1 MTELKKTR
9 YTLEKGWRLLFQDL
23 GIPTQDVLRHA
34 QLPLDL
40 FSRKAPTVSADDYLR
55 FWHALAHVTREEP
68 TFPLRLTQTITAE
81 TFSPPMFAAL
91 SSDNLNT
98 ALNRLAQY
106 KPLVGPLCMSIE
118 QNKQYTRVTI
128 AGLPQG
134 GPIPT
139 ILILFELGF
148 WVHMARLAT
157 RERINPLAV
166 YVALDVPE
174 VAAYE
179 QFFGTHLTRCEFNR
193 LTFSAEDARK
203 PFLTANH
210 AMWAIFEPEFT
221 KRLQDL
227 TQQSSFHERVR
238 ACLMEILASG
248 QYSMADVAQKLAM
261 STRTLHRRLQNDGT
275 TFQRVLDELREELAR
290 YYLTSS
296 DYSSAEIA
304 FLLGYEEPN
313 SFYRAF
319 RVWTG
324 QTPEAVRQNG

>member
-1 MTELKKTR
+1 M
-9 YTLEKGWRLLFQDL
+9 LFQDL

-40 FSRKAPTVSADDYLR
+40 FSRKSPTVSADDYLR

-81 TFSPPMFAAL
+81 MFSPPLFAAL
-91 SSDNLNT
+91 SSDTLNT
-98 ALNRLAQY
+98 ALNRLSHY
-106 KPLVGPLCMSIE
+106 KPLVGPLCMTIE
-118 QNKQYTRVTI
+118 QNKQNTRVAI

-134 GPIPT
+134 GPVPT
-139 ILILFELGF
+139 ILILFELAF

-157 RERINPLAV
+157 REWINPLAV

-179 QFFGTHLTRCEFNR
+179 QFFGTQLTRSNCNG
-193 LTFSAEDARK
+193 LAFSAEDAKK
-203 PFLTANH
+203 PFLTANQ
-210 AMWAIFEPEFT
+210 AMWSIFEPELT

-227 TQQSSFHERVR
+227 TRQSSFPERVR

-248 QYSMADVAQKLAM
+248 QYSMADVAHKLAM
-261 STRTLHRRLQNDGT
+261 STRTLHRRLQKDGT

-290 YYLTSS
+290 HYLASS

-304 FLLGYEEPN
+304 FLLGYKEPN

-319 RVWTG
+319 RAWTG
-324 QTPEAVRQNG
+324 QTPETARNNG

>member
-23 GIPTQDVLRHA
+23 GISTQDVLRHA

-40 FSRKAPTVSADDYLR
+40 FSRKAPTVSADDYFR

-81 TFSPPMFAAL
+81 MFSPPMFAAL
-91 SSDNLNT
+91 SSDDLNT

-106 KPLVGPLCMSIE
+106 KPLVGPLCMNIE
-118 QNKQYTRVTI
+118 QSKQTTHVAI
-128 AGLPQG
+128 AGLPQD
-134 GPIPT
+134 GPLPT
-139 ILILFELGF
+139 ILILFELAF

-166 YVALDVPE
+166 YVTLDVPE

-179 QFFGTHLTRCEFNR
+179 QFFGTQLTRSDFNG
-193 LTFSAEDARK
+193 LAFSAEDAKK
-203 PFLTANH
+203 PFLTANY
-210 AMWAIFEPEFT
+210 AMWSIFEPALT

-227 TQQSSFHERVR
+227 TQQSSFPERVR

-261 STRTLHRRLQNDGT
+261 STRTLHRRLQKDGT
-275 TFQRVLDELREELAR
+275 TFQSVLDDLREELAR
-290 YYLTSS
+290 HYLASS

-319 RVWTG
+319 RAWTG
-324 QTPEAVRQNG
+324 QTPEAVRNKE